1 MPIDE
6 MMDVI
11 EADQSDEDKVD
22 GNDVIEKPRHD
33 QNEYSGNEGDKRRD
47 MGGGD
52 DHGFSSGWGACD
64 GDKMEGGVKPDGP
77 GSRRTREGGLGSSRF
92 LDIGNR
98 LYVMPG
104 RA

>member
-1 MPIDE
+1 MQRRAQGEAALMPIDE

-22 GNDVIEKPRHD
+22 GNNVIEKPRHD

-52 DHGFSSGWGACD
+52 NHGFSSGWGACD
-64 GDKMEGGVKPDGP
+64 GTKWKVE
-77 GSRRTREGGLGSSRF
+77 
-92 LDIGNR
+92 
-98 LYVMPG
+98 
-104 RA
+104 